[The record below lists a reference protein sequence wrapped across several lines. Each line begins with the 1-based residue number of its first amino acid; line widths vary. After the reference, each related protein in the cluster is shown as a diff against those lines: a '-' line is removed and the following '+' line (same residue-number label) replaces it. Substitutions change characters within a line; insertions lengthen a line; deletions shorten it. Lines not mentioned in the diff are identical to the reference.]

1 MAFYAGEDVSYRRKC
16 RERGYQMIAF
26 LIGVITGVIISIPIG
41 PINVAVISK
50 GFKQGFSNAFAV
62 GLGASAMDF
71 FYCAAAMLGVSAI
84 VHKLEVNIIFQ
95 IIGFVLLLYLGLRD
109 VMTKAESY
117 RYENM
122 STKNGGLHGAFLVGV
137 FMYLSNPTL
146 VAFWITLSGIV
157 QSSES
162 IIKNVGDGILFAFGV
177 GSGTAIW
184 YYSLLKMIFWKR
196 DSFKAETLTLLS
208 KISGIIMLAFS
219 GYIGYELLV
228 HFMRRGVN

>member
-1 MAFYAGEDVSYRRKC
+1 ML
-16 RERGYQMIAF
+16 AF
-26 LIGVITGVIISIPIG
+26 LIGVVTGVIISIPIG

-50 GFKQGFSNAFAV
+50 AFKQGFSSAFAV

-71 FYCAAAMLGVSAI
+71 FYCSAAMLGLSAI
-84 VHKLEVNIIFQ
+84 VHKIEVSIIFK
-95 IIGFVLLLYLGLRD
+95 IIGFLLLLYLGLRD

-117 RYENM
+117 RYENLA
-122 STKNGGLHGAFLVGV
+122 TKNGGLHGAFLVGV

-162 IIKNVGDGILFAFGV
+162 IVRNVGDGILFAAGV
-177 GSGTAIW
+177 GSGTAVW
-184 YYSLLKMIFWKR
+184 YYSLLKAIFWKR
-196 DSFKAETLTLLS
+196 DSFKAETMTLLS
-208 KISGIIMLAFS
+208 RISGIIMLAFS

-228 HFMRRGVN
+228 HFLKGGG